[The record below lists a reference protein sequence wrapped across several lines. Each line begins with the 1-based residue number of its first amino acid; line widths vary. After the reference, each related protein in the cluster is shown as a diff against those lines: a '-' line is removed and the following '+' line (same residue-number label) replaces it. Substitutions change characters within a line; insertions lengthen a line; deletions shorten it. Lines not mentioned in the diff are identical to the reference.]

1 LQVLLQGVDEIVGEL
16 DDEQLQAELR
26 GAYDLGAPQIQKKAI
41 LPALA
46 KLPLPT
52 LYLAEERDRWPRRP
66 AADGGTP
73 AVPKIPVLRLTA
85 FLDNAPVTA
94 TQQLRAY
101 TLHTLRFQVRG
112 AEWPKQAER
121 LRVELLSTCP
131 PSLFHVSAFETADRS
146 GAPEFEATV
155 AGSIQLNASQSEGAS
170 DVAVAVR
177 AAFMMQDGSAQEAPI
192 VGHSQLRFRVSPP
205 SDPAA
210 TGKTV
215 PAASASGGLPPG
227 QFAALQDALLAA
239 YTRES
244 LRRMLR
250 TKLDI
255 RLDHI
260 AGNGTFTD
268 VVCDVID
275 WAEREG
281 RLDLLVR
288 EAAASVPGNAD
299 LQRFAGEF
307 ERMKSCR

>member
-1 LQVLLQGVDEIVGEL
+1 LLQEVDEVVGEL
-16 DDEQLQAELR
+16 DDEQLQTELR
-26 GAYDLGAPQIQKKAI
+26 GAYDVGAPKVNKKAL
-41 LPALA
+41 LPALV

-52 LYLAEERDRWPRRP
+52 LYLAEEPDRWPRRF
-66 AADGGTP
+66 AGDGETP

-85 FLDNAPVTA
+85 FLDNTPVAA
-94 TQQLRAY
+94 TQQLRPH
-101 TLHTLRFQVRG
+101 TLHTLRFRIRG
-112 AEWPKQAER
+112 TEWPTHAER

-131 PSLFHVSAFETADRS
+131 ASLFHVSAFETADHS

-155 AGSIQLNASQSEGAS
+155 VGSIQLNAAQSEGAS

-177 AAFMMQDGSAQEAPI
+177 AAFLMQDGSVQEAPV

-210 TGKTV
+210 SGKGP
-215 PAASASGGLPPG
+215 PAASAIGGLPPG
-227 QFAALQDALLAA
+227 QFAAFQDALLAA

-281 RLDLLVR
+281 RVELLVR
-288 EAAASVPGNAD
+288 EAAAFVTGNSEM
-299 LQRFAGEF
+299 QRFASEF
-307 ERMKSCR
+307 ERIKSCH